1 MPGIPWS
8 DNLNVTA
15 EQADNSFF
23 VQWGSICPS
32 WYLLQKVSSDGIITD
47 SVKTQV
53 ANAIYY
59 MYSDKWKKIA
69 KVFSLNYEIL
79 NSADEKTITE
89 IADNEQFQHGHV
101 VNSTNS
107 GISSLWG
114 FNSSGAVNSD
124 SDTSDSNTTNSGTDT
139 NTRNNTHTTTRT
151 GQTIPAQ
158 DLISKEWEIWKK
170 NYFAIV
176 YNDILEVIASPIYEM
191 EEI

>member
-1 MPGIPWS
+1 MPTIPWIDS
-8 DNLNVTA
+8 LNITA
-15 EQADNSFF
+15 EQADISFF

-32 WYLLQKVSSDGIITD
+32 WYILQKVASDGSITD

-53 ANAIYY
+53 ANAIYS
-59 MYSDKWKKIA
+59 MYSDGWKRLA

-101 VNSTNS
+101 VNSTSS
-107 GISSLWG
+107 GNSSLWG
-114 FNSSGAVNSD
+114 FNSSTGIPSD
-124 SDTSDSNTTNSGTDT
+124 SDSNEANTTNSGIDI
-139 NTRNNTHTTTRT
+139 NSRDNVHTISRT
-151 GQTIPAQ
+151 GQTMPAQ

-176 YNDILEVIASPIYEM
+176 YNDILKVIASPIYEM
-191 EEI
+191 EEN

>member
-1 MPGIPWS
+1 MPAIPWS
-8 DNLNVTA
+8 DSLNITA
-15 EQADNSFF
+15 EQADKSFF
-23 VQWGSICPS
+23 TQWGAICPS
-32 WYLLQKVSSDGIITD
+32 WYILQKVTSDGTITD

-53 ANAIYY
+53 ANSIYS
-59 MYSDKWKKIA
+59 MYSDEWKRIA
-69 KVFSLNYEIL
+69 KVFSVNYEIL

-89 IADNEQFQHGHV
+89 IADDEQFQHGHI
-101 VNSTNS
+101 VNSTNN
-107 GISSLWG
+107 GISSIWG

-124 SDTSDSNTTNSGTDT
+124 SDTSDSNTTNSGVDT
-139 NTRNNTHTTTRT
+139 NIRDNVHTTTRT

-191 EEI
+191 EDF